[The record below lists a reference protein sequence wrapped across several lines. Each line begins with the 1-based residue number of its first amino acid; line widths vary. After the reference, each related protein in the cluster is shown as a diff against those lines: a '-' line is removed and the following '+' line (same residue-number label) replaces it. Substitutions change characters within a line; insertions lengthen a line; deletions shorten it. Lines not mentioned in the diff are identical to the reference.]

1 VSPAFRENATFKME
15 TKKNL
20 DCKLQTKEELFK
32 EIMEEK
38 ENKINE
44 IKSVLEL
51 MRSKMIALQDENYRY
66 EEMINRYKHKLG
78 KSGEYFSTEG
88 SEEDSIL

>member
-1 VSPAFRENATFKME
+1 ME